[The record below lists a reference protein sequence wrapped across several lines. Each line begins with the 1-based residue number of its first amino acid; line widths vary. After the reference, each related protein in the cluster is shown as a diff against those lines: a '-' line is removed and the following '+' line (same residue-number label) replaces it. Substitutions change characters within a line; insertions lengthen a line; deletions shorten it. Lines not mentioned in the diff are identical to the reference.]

1 MSEDGSRKTILD
13 LSITIPNATK
23 SHSSFSLPEFI
34 DLDEN
39 LEQQLSDVTQLFVE
53 GNQINI
59 IIQGEIYDTID
70 SNRFVRSLKRLENET
85 GCKWKGD
92 LKLHYTMS

>member
-13 LSITIPNATK
+13 LSITIPNTTK
-23 SHSSFSLPEFI
+23 SHSSFSLPELI

-39 LEQQLSDVTQLFVE
+39 LEQQLSNVTQLFIE

-70 SNRFVRSLKRLENET
+70 SNRFVRSLKKLENET
-85 GCKWKGD
+85 GCKWKGN

>member
-1 MSEDGSRKTILD
+1 MIEDGSRKTILD
-13 LSITIPNATK
+13 LSITIPNTTK
-23 SHSSFSLPEFI
+23 SRSSFSLPELI

-39 LEQQLSDVTQLFVE
+39 LEQQLSNVTQLFVE

-70 SNRFVRSLKRLENET
+70 SNRFVCSLKKLENET
-85 GCKWKGD
+85 GCRWKGN

>member
-1 MSEDGSRKTILD
+1 MIEDGSRKTILD
-13 LSITIPNATK
+13 LSITIPNTTK
-23 SHSSFSLPEFI
+23 SRSSFSLPEFI

-39 LEQQLSDVTQLFVE
+39 LKQQLSDVTQLFVE

-59 IIQGEIYDTID
+59 IIHGEIYDTID
-70 SNRFVRSLKRLENET
+70 SNRFVRSLKKLESET
-85 GCKWKGD
+85 GCKWKGN